1 MKADTHF
8 AWDPDFHGQ
17 ALSKVKDTLSRAP
30 VHKFFDAKKK
40 LTLQCDASFTGL
52 GACLMQYNHPI
63 AYASRSLTA
72 TEQNYAQIEK
82 KTLAAVFG
90 MEHFENY
97 TYGRHVTIQSDHNPL
112 EKTCIVHPSVY
123 RECY

>member
-1 MKADTHF
+1 MSNAIQSSHRIRFTFADSH
-8 AWDPDFHGQ
+8 
-17 ALSKVKDTLSRAP
+17 R
-30 VHKFFDAKKK
+30 
-40 LTLQCDASFTGL
+40 
-52 GACLMQYNHPI
+52 
-63 AYASRSLTA
+63 
-72 TEQNYAQIEK
+72 TELLNAQIEK
-82 KTLAAVFG
+82 ETLAAVFG